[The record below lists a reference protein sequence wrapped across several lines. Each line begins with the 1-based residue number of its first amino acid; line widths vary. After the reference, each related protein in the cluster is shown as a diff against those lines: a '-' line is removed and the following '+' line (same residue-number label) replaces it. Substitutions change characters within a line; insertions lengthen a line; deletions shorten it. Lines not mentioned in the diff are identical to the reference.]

1 MAYIPWYDRLKPATL
16 GERFGLNEISTA
28 RNTLSPTN
36 SHTAGLSDM
45 FPGTFTSYQDALAGG
60 FQGTMEEWL
69 QQQSIPQID
78 RPLAGGGRVSM
89 KPGGLVEPGVTHYG
103 DPAVKKLKN
112 PPDPKKPWRYLR
124 TGNQRKVGGAKRITQ
139 YFATEQEALAAQV
152 EARKIKYEAAT
163 KVPKSDFNKIKQ
175 RIIKGETLEQ
185 IAETYKSTIKP
196 IEKLL
201 YDNNTNY
208 TKLTPN
214 VSYLEDADSLKY
226 IKENYGKLKGETLGK
241 ALYPDLP
248 ASTQQA
254 RVRRLVTKLLAQKE
268 IKYTPAAL
276 IEEVREEQ
284 GFNPEKST
292 KKVQTERVAAKKKF
306 SVPVFETA
314 MQGSKAS
321 QLSHMGDL
329 YNEIVRFE
337 TLGYSP
343 QRINQEVLKN
353 VDPYLKTLVEKRAT
367 LLKNKPPGYEAKVNE
382 INIKGEAVARS
393 TKGYKS
399 FEVIEPSGKSYILG
413 KDYAK
418 SIDPLGHFEG
428 KTIQEIAPE
437 KISRRS
443 KILEQ
448 MIPDPGERKL
458 FIKNAKAVQKSQ
470 AKVSKAKIDKI
481 AKDLTN
487 LGFDTSPKVAKEI
500 FSSLDKKLSN
510 IKTGVEER
518 IEILKKIQGTN
529 AAKNSKYLEALSKI
543 PGKPGQAAK
552 AIILGTAS
560 ALTIATLANAST
572 GDQTMPLFNKQ
583 FEYKPGG
590 DAFKKLLT
598 ETQEQAGN
606 LAAVAAA
613 GAITA
618 KNPTEVSKLVKK
630 PMRFGWRAFERG
642 LMPFF
647 SALHYAIEGK
657 WPDPT
662 KTEELLLASFWNKL
676 MKKYKWG
683 HKSTDPLRRK
693 LLNFLKRGM
702 IPSSAMPLVSKI
714 AGWGMIPAELYQG
727 HKALTNISEKEK
739 KIAEIALKKGYDVNK
754 VINMYR
760 YAHNKFGFNREWF
773 YKPLYRD
780 LALSQKLLEGKTKP
794 EFAEL
799 WLKNKWK
806 DDPEYEEIKKIF
818 DNEYIAKHDENK
830 KRGELRR
837 AKHYINEKSKYYVPF
852 PTSKQI
858 KNYKLGQSIGF
869 SGEEDVLKDSVIGKV
884 RKTSLT
890 ELEQKDIQKRKEALP
905 TMISITEQ
913 AYKRSKQEGI
923 TYEDALKKIK
933 QELADKETPLDIPGI
948 EFKDK
953 DDLATGGIASL
964 LK

>member
-1 MAYIPWYDRLKPATL
+1 MAYIPWYDRLKPVTL

-36 SHTAGLSDM
+36 SHT
-45 FPGTFTSYQDALAGG
+45 
-60 FQGTMEEWL
+60 
-69 QQQSIPQID
+69 ID
-78 RPLAGGGRVSM
+78 RIDM

-103 DPAVKKLKN
+103 DSAVKKLKN

-124 TGNQRKVGGAKRITQ
+124 TGNPRKVGGAKRITQ

-185 IAETYKSTIKP
+185 IAKTYKSTTKP
-196 IEKLL
+196 IVKLL

-254 RVRRLVTKLLAQKE
+254 RVRKLVTKLLAQKE

-481 AKDLTN
+481 AKDLTD
-487 LGFDTSPKVAKEI
+487 LGFDTSPKVAIETAVNKYIKVLPYEEAVKIAKEVKCPI
-500 FSSLDKKLSN
+500 RGKNAEGGRIGFGEGSGSMLACIEAKFKDNPKTFFEKTGSVVSKGLDKIWKYASPYWFPAVVVATGRLEAFKHPTKPDMWWETWLASDAVKRWGLDKVKLSQLKN
-510 IKTGVEER
+510 ASLAQKAD
-518 IEILKKIQGTN
+518 ILGKLGLSGGALGSKILTK
-529 AAKNSKYLEALSKI
+529 AAKVARPLVLFTELSE
-543 PGKPGQAAK
+543 GFK
-552 AIILGTAS
+552 AG
-560 ALTIATLANAST
+560 
-572 GDQTMPLFNKQ
+572 
-583 FEYKPGG
+583 
-590 DAFKKLLT
+590 
-598 ETQEQAGN
+598 
-606 LAAVAAA
+606 
-613 GAITA
+613 
-618 KNPTEVSKLVKK
+618 
-630 PMRFGWRAFERG
+630 
-642 LMPFF
+642 
-647 SALHYAIEGK
+647 
-657 WPDPT
+657 PT
-662 KTEELLLASFWNKL
+662 KEN
-676 MKKYKWG
+676 
-683 HKSTDPLRRK
+683 
-693 LLNFLKRGM
+693 
-702 IPSSAMPLVSKI
+702 KI
-714 AGWGMIPAELYQG
+714 AQIAKDKGWDV
-727 HKALTNISEKEK
+727 KET
-739 KIAEIALKKGYDVNK
+739 
-754 VINMYR
+754 INMYR
-760 YAHNKFGFNREWF
+760 LGEVRNWDRATVFQKMFGKMPDMNLGAI
-773 YKPLYRD
+773 PD
-780 LALSQKLLEGKTKP
+780 LIKHPEYQKRVEY
-794 EFAEL
+794 
-799 WLKNKWK
+799 LKNYFKN
-806 DDPEYEEIKKIF
+806 ES
-818 DNEYIAKHDENK
+818 EYIKNK
-830 KRGELRR
+830 EKGDLRR
-837 AKHYINEKSKYYVPF
+837 AKYFMNKDSEYYVPF
-852 PTSKQI
+852 PTSMPK
-858 KNYKLGQSIGF
+858 
-869 SGEEDVLKDSVIGKV
+869 EEDVMKDSVI
-884 RKTSLT
+884 
-890 ELEQKDIQKRKEALP
+890 
-905 TMISITEQ
+905 
-913 AYKRSKQEGI
+913 
-923 TYEDALKKIK
+923 
-933 QELADKETPLDIPGI
+933 DKN
-948 EFKDK
+948 
-953 DDLATGGIASL
+953 DLATGGIASL

>member
-28 RNTLSPTN
+28 RNTLSPTKSYAQKPPYN
-36 SHTAGLSDM
+36 WEQGNWWDPNDQSVGGTQILEDFDHTTA
-45 FPGTFTSYQDALAGG
+45 
-60 FQGTMEEWL
+60 TMHK
-69 QQQSIPQID
+69 D
-78 RPLAGGGRVSM
+78 GGRIDM

-254 RVRRLVTKLLAQKE
+254 RVRKLVTKLLAQKE

-306 SVPVFETA
+306 TVPVFETA

-321 QLSHMGDL
+321 QLSHMGVL

-382 INIKGEAVARS
+382 INIKGEAVARA

-481 AKDLTN
+481 AKDLTD
-487 LGFDTSPKVAKEI
+487 LGFDTSPKVAIETKGKTIKKDVKKAIKNKLHSAGLGPVVWGSVFDDVLKQMAEGTSLGEALASQVFLGTAQKGWQERKYTKKHLTPEHVKLQNRRRLIKMAAETRITPFDLTMAAERDKEY
-500 FSSLDKKLSN
+500 
-510 IKTGVEER
+510 TG
-518 IEILKKIQGTN
+518 
-529 AAKNSKYLEALSKI
+529 APHKYLEWLQNKIKEPAQEILWEERKNALETGMKMSDEKLQ
-543 PGKPGQAAK
+543 KAK
-552 AIILGTAS
+552 QRYSDWRSVPAVD
-560 ALTIATLANAST
+560 ALT
-572 GDQTMPLFNKQ
+572 
-583 FEYKPGG
+583 
-590 DAFKKLLT
+590 
-598 ETQEQAGN
+598 
-606 LAAVAAA
+606 
-613 GAITA
+613 
-618 KNPTEVSKLVKK
+618 
-630 PMRFGWRAFERG
+630 R
-642 LMPFF
+642 FF
-647 SALHYAIEGK
+647 SS
-657 WPDPT
+657 
-662 KTEELLLASFWNKL
+662 EE
-676 MKKYKWG
+676 
-683 HKSTDPLRRK
+683 D
-693 LLNFLKRGM
+693 
-702 IPSSAMPLVSKI
+702 
-714 AGWGMIPAELYQG
+714 
-727 HKALTNISEKEK
+727 KEK
-739 KIAEIALKKGYDVNK
+739 
-754 VINMYR
+754 YR
-760 YAHNKFGFNREWF
+760 KWR
-773 YKPLYRD
+773 
-780 LALSQKLLEGKTKP
+780 LE
-794 EFAEL
+794 
-799 WLKNKWK
+799 
-806 DDPEYEEIKKIF
+806 
-818 DNEYIAKHDENK
+818 H
-830 KRGELRR
+830 
-837 AKHYINEKSKYYVPF
+837 
-852 PTSKQI
+852 
-858 KNYKLGQSIGF
+858 
-869 SGEEDVLKDSVIGKV
+869 
-884 RKTSLT
+884 
-890 ELEQKDIQKRKEALP
+890 
-905 TMISITEQ
+905 ITNV
-913 AYKRSKQEGI
+913 
-923 TYEDALKKIK
+923 
-933 QELADKETPLDIPGI
+933 
-948 EFKDK
+948 
-953 DDLATGGIASL
+953 
-964 LK
+964 